1 MGITFGGAPLTIVDG
16 VRGFAA
22 AQPDLPAVV
31 DGDRV
36 LAYRDLDRRSSRVAN
51 ALADAGLPPGSRIAV
66 LLGNRLEYC
75 EIAAGIAK
83 AGMVMVPLNPRLTE
97 AEVRYIVQHSGSV
110 ALIADDAA
118 ASAVAGALS
127 GFRTTLCMDGA
138 RNGEPYEDA
147 LAAASD
153 TDPAH
158 PVAEQDPFCIAYT
171 SGTTGNAKGVV
182 ISHRSRSLTFHM
194 SALEWNL
201 GAGRRSL
208 AVAPMYHGAGFAFGY
223 APVHTGGTV
232 SMLRGWNPEAC
243 LSAVQRDRIQS
254 MFLVPTHA
262 HTLRALGT
270 EAIAA
275 YDLSSL
281 DTVFFNAAALPG
293 PLKAWVL
300 DTFPGVG
307 VHELYGST
315 ESGIIANLRPA
326 DARRKTGS
334 VGHPWFHTEVR
345 VVDAAGTPVAPGEP
359 GELFSRS
366 PYLMNGYLDDE
377 PATDACTTD
386 DGFVTCGDIAI
397 RDEEGYIF
405 LVDRKKDVIITGGIN
420 VYPREVEEA
429 ALAHP
434 AVDDVAVVGLP
445 DEKWGERVVA
455 VVVLAEDTDVDRDA
469 LGEFLRPTLAGYKI
483 PRQLAVVERLPRNA
497 GGKVLKRE
505 LRERLIAEE

>member
-1 MGITFGGAPLTIVDG
+1 MCEASP
-16 VRGFAA
+16 RR
-22 AQPDLPAVV
+22 QPDVPAVV

-36 LAYRDLDRRSSRVAN
+36 LTYRDLDRRSSRVAN
-51 ALADAGLPPGSRIAV
+51 ALANAGLPPGSRIAV

-83 AGMVMVPLNPRLTE
+83 AGMVVVPLNPRLTE
-97 AEVRYIVQHSGSV
+97 AEVRYIVQHSGSIG
-110 ALIADDAA
+110 LIADDAA

-127 GFRTTLCMDGA
+127 GFRAKWCMDGA

-158 PVAEQDPFCIAYT
+158 PLAEQDPFCIAYT
-171 SGTTGNAKGVV
+171 SGTTGNPKGVL

-194 SALEWNL
+194 SAFEWNL

-243 LSAVQRDRIQS
+243 LAAVQRDRIQS

-281 DTVFFNAAALPG
+281 DTVFFNASALPG

-300 DTFPGVG
+300 DTFPRVG

-345 VVDAAGTPVAPGEP
+345 VVDEAGTPVAPG
-359 GELFSRS
+359 S
-366 PYLMNGYLDDE
+366 P
-377 PATDACTTD
+377 ASCS
-386 DGFVTCGDIAI
+386 
-397 RDEEGYIF
+397 
-405 LVDRKKDVIITGGIN
+405 
-420 VYPREVEEA
+420 A
-429 ALAHP
+429 A
-434 AVDDVAVVGLP
+434 
-445 DEKWGERVVA
+445 RR
-455 VVVLAEDTDVDRDA
+455 T
-469 LGEFLRPTLAGYKI
+469 
-483 PRQLAVVERLPRNA
+483 
-497 GGKVLKRE
+497 
-505 LRERLIAEE
+505 